1 MEGFSMTSP
10 HRFCPRQGTA
20 ALALLFGLAA
30 CGSTTTAPGT
40 GSGGTPPPTGQ
51 VDAGANRPALAVS
64 ATADRNRAISGTD
77 IRFSATATGGS
88 GNYTFRWD
96 MGDGSNRI
104 DGRDV
109 SYSYREAGTFNAT
122 VEAVDTAGARGS
134 AYVAVTVLAADGGT
148 GGTSDLD
155 LTISPQKID
164 RLSPNP
170 PAGLIEGSPFTIK
183 FTVRNS
189 GIRASGSFDYQIYA
203 KAFLPDSRWK
213 PIGPRRQHASLGANT
228 SDQVTVETIVPS
240 GFTGGQQS
248 AYDLKVSI
256 DPDNVIPESKDCTAP
271 ADLDVFTCNNWG
283 YVEGGAEICTAP
295 PCERG

>member
-1 MEGFSMTSP
+1 MSRVAFATLVVG
-10 HRFCPRQGTA
+10 
-20 ALALLFGLAA
+20 LFA
-30 CGSTTTAPGT
+30 CGSTANDPGPGT
-40 GSGGTPPPTGQ
+40 GGTPPPTGQ
-51 VDAGANRPALAVS
+51 VDAGTNRPALVVT

-77 IRFSATATGGS
+77 VRFSATATGGS

-96 MGDGSNRI
+96 MGDGSTRI

-109 SYSYREAGTFNAT
+109 SYAYRDSGTFNAT
-122 VEAVDTAGARGS
+122 VEAVDTAGARGTS
-134 AYVAVTVLAADGGT
+134 YVAVTVLASDGGT
-148 GGTSDLD
+148 GGTTDLD

-189 GIRASGSFDYQIYA
+189 GIRASGAFDYQIYA
-203 KAFLPDSRWK
+203 KAFLPNSQWK
-213 PIGPRRQHASLGANT
+213 TIGPRRQHASLAANT
-228 SDQVTVETIVPS
+228 SDQVTVETIVPA

-248 AYDLKVSI
+248 AYDLKVFV
-256 DPDNVIPESKDCTAP
+256 DPDNVIPENKDCVAP
-271 ADLDVFTCNNWG
+271 AGLDSFTCNNWG

>member
-1 MEGFSMTSP
+1 MTSN
-10 HRFCPRQGTA
+10 RQQFTRRWA
-20 ALALLFGLAA
+20 VVSALVFLAAA
-30 CGSTTTAPGT
+30 CGTTANDPGA
-40 GSGGTPPPTGQ
+40 GGGAGGTPPPAGQ
-51 VDAGANRPALAVS
+51 VDAGPGRPALVVT

-77 IRFSATATGGS
+77 IRLTATATGGS

-96 MGDGSNRI
+96 MGDGSTRI

-134 AYVAVTVLAADGGT
+134 AYVAITVLASDGGT

-189 GIRASGSFDYQIYA
+189 GIRASGSFEYQIYA
-203 KAFLPDSRWK
+203 RAFLPNSQWK
-213 PIGPRRQHASLGANT
+213 ALGPRRQHASLAANT

-248 AYDLKVSI
+248 AYDLKVFV
-256 DPDNVIPESKDCTAP
+256 DPDNTIAESKDCTAP
-271 ADLDVFTCNNWG
+271 AGLDVFTCNNWG
-283 YVEGGAEICTAP
+283 YVEGGAEICTVP